1 MNIEAVKTREGFR
14 EVAELWS
21 RAYPL
26 AMSNDEASIEKVTD
40 GFERNV
46 IIRPDQHVFA
56 VKEDDTTI
64 GSMRY
69 FDFKMHLFGQK
80 ILAGGIGGVA
90 TDMLHKKKGVAKL
103 ILTDF
108 LHYYKNQGAVMTTLY
123 PFRPDFYKNMGF
135 GFGKSL
141 NQFKIPPTA
150 FPKGSDKSKLKYLS
164 KSDVKGILACY
175 HRYQEINNGLF
186 NKYSDEV
193 EKDMDSGL
201 LYMGYEEKGTLKGYF
216 SYTIEQV
223 SGHHI
228 MTQNM
233 RIHQFV
239 FEDANVLMAF
249 STFFNSQIDQINR
262 VIMNIQDENFQYM
275 FMDPRDDS
283 NFHIHPHY
291 QQCSVQG
298 TGIMYRLIDN
308 KKFFELYKGHDF
320 GNETLRVGFDI
331 EDDFFEDN
339 NGMFKVAFNSGSP
352 TLLGEDEFVHV
363 VVKMNIANFT
373 SLVLNCVSLKSLLR
387 YGQCQLSD
395 TNYINRVSNLFSHQ
409 EAPLCMTRF

>member
-14 EVAELWS
+14 AVAELWS

-46 IIRPDQHVFA
+46 VIRPDQHVFA
-56 VKEDDTTI
+56 VKEDETTI

-69 FDFKMHLFGQK
+69 FDFNMHLFGQK

-108 LHYYKNQGAVMTTLY
+108 LNYYKNQGAVMTTLY
-123 PFRPDFYKNMGF
+123 PFRPDFYKKMGF

-141 NQFKIPPTA
+141 NQFKIPPSA
-150 FPKGSDKSKLKYLS
+150 FPKTGDKGKLKYLS
-164 KSDVKGILACY
+164 KEDIQDILACY
-175 HRYQEINNGLF
+175 HRYQEMNNGLF
-186 NKYSDEV
+186 DKYSDEFDK
-193 EKDMDSGL
+193 EMDSGL
-201 LYMGYEEKGTLKGYF
+201 LFMGYEEAGELKAYL
-216 SYTIEQV
+216 SYTIEKV
-223 SGHHI
+223 SEHHI

-239 FEDANVLMAF
+239 FEDVDGLMAF
-249 STFFNSQIDQINR
+249 SAFFNSQIDQINR
-262 VIMNIQDENFQYM
+262 VIMNIQDEDFQYL

-283 NFHIHPHY
+283 YFHIHPHY
-291 QQCSVQG
+291 QQCSIQG

-308 KKFFELYKGHDF
+308 RKFFELYKDHHF
-320 GNETLRVGFDI
+320 GNETIKVAFDI

-339 NGMFKVAFNSGSP
+339 NGLLKVAFVDGRPS
-352 TLLGEDEFVHV
+352 LLSEEADVD
-363 VVKMNIANFT
+363 VKVTMNIANFT
-373 SLVLNCVSLKSLLR
+373 SLVLNCVGIKSLVR
-387 YGQCQLSD
+387 YGQCQVSDLS
-395 TNYINRVSNLFSHQ
+395 YLSQLSKLFSGE